1 MNRFYVYA
9 YLRSKDSETAKAG
22 TPYYIGKGTKK
33 RMYERHSVSMPIDKN
48 NIVILFDNLLEM
60 GSFILERNL
69 IKWYGRKDLNTGIL
83 QNRTDGSEGVSGRI
97 VTTEQRYKS
106 RIANVG
112 QNRTKQTC
120 MNIKEALAMVSLS
133 GEDNHFYG
141 KEHTDETKKKM
152 SAAKKGKSYDEIYG
166 DKANDMRKSR
176 SEKLTGRIFSEESRK
191 KVSDA
196 NKGVTKKTAE
206 CPHCGKV
213 ASIANIARHHNEN
226 CKHRNV

>member
-33 RMYERHSVSMPIDKN
+33 RMYERHSVGIPVDKN
-48 NIVILFDNLLEM
+48 NIVILFDNLLEI

-69 IKWYGRKDLNTGIL
+69 IKWYGRKDLNAGIL
-83 QNRTDGSEGVSGRI
+83 ENRTDGGEGSSGRI
-97 VTTEQRYKS
+97 VTTEQKHKS

-112 QNRTKQTC
+112 KKRTKHTC
-120 MNIKEALAMVSLS
+120 MNIKEALAIVSLS

-141 KEHTDETKKKM
+141 KKHTDETKKKM

-166 DKANDMRKSR
+166 DKADDMRKSR

-191 KVSDA
+191 KVSEA
-196 NKGVTKKTAE
+196 NKGVKKKTTE
-206 CPHCGKV
+206 CQYCRKV
-213 ASIANIARHHNEN
+213 ASIANITRHHNEN

>member
-9 YLRSKDSETAKAG
+9 YLRSKDSKTAKAG

-33 RMYERHSVSMPIDKN
+33 RMFEKHSVGMPDDKN
-48 NIVILFDNLLEM
+48 NIVILFDGLLEM
-60 GSFILERNL
+60 GAFILERKL
-69 IKWYGRKDLNTGIL
+69 ISWYGRKDLGTGIL
-83 QNRTDGSEGVSGRI
+83 QNRTDGGEGVSGRI
-97 VTTEQRYKS
+97 VTTEQKHKS

-112 QNRTKQTC
+112 QKRTKQTC

-166 DKANDMRKSR
+166 DKADDMRKSR

-191 KVSDA
+191 KVSEA
-196 NKGVTKKTAE
+196 NKGVKKKTTE
-206 CPHCGKV
+206 CPYCGKI
-213 ASIANIARHHNEN
+213 ASVANIARHHGEK